1 MEKSFCDDTAL
12 IKAKKR
18 MADIEDLS
26 EVSVQLDDDDFEEEE
41 ERSESDEE
49 DSRSESSR
57 EDEEEED
64 ELFLDAQGRIS
75 LLQKLRERM
84 QSSELFDDED
94 VSAVDE
100 EIERIEENERNSLQT
115 KMKERLRILTK
126 YDRLLEMGTNHP
138 KLNEYFVRK
147 QQEMNELAREN

>member
-1 MEKSFCDDTAL
+1 
-12 IKAKKR
+12 

-49 DSRSESSR
+49 DSRSESSSR